1 MADAQIILAYSRTRG
16 IVAVASGEKY
26 GSAGKALVESGFQ
39 RGEAG
44 VYCLPAE
51 DPGVSRAT
59 VAGLVRRA
67 ETLGATVTTSSRRF
81 IGDAADD
88 IARLLPGQWETQVEL
103 YCHPVWQ
110 EDLVPWLW
118 DSGELVRAVQ
128 SERIPYAATLT
139 LTDGTS
145 ETTLLLVERPGHQL
159 DYLVGAFS
167 PSPFEE
173 GYGGPHAPASIVLP
187 PFPGRAARAIT
198 ERYLPAFDRAL
209 HARRTTAVADAL
221 DRIRSEYRAWTAMVA
236 SGRDSDATPLSFDA
250 LGTAT
255 AQFLDTTWREFL
267 TVTNHAPALMDRCR
281 PTATLWSGDAEALA
295 QLTVALTNAETVR
308 ENLARGARL
317 TPAERNALTWPAV
330 ETWLTYGEVFLRQA
344 RAASPQPRP
353 AIAATA
359 PPRVLPSARPAPHR

>member
-110 EDLVPWLW
+110 DDLVSWLW

-159 DYLVGAFS
+159 GYLVGAFS

-209 HARRTTAVADAL
+209 HARRTTAIADAL
-221 DRIRSEYRAWTAMVA
+221 DRIRSEHRVWTAMVA
-236 SGRDSDATPLSFDA
+236 SGRDSDATPLTFDA

-267 TVTNHAPALMDRCR
+267 TVTDHAPALMDRCR